1 MLRVNTMPTVVS
13 EHRTGN
19 FSVCIFF
26 LLEKRRGLST
36 TKFDK
41 VKRHIYIH
49 QMIKIITFTIHNNN
63 ANPNVAAITAV
74 SNMPPQIIS
83 HTKSTLTSKSS
94 TTNTC
99 KAGYFDKP
107 VSPPLSPAPPPSH
120 DSFYGLRKL
129 TFLCPRRFFFSDC
142 VSSNEWMPL
151 AKRPTF
157 AVWPAHS
164 VGIPSENEANG
175 QTHTH
180 THACKSM
187 HKHGCD
193 RK

>member
-1 MLRVNTMPTVVS
+1 MLIQTSRLSLLYPTC
-13 EHRTGN
+13 HLKL
-19 FSVCIFF
+19 F
-26 LLEKRRGLST
+26 LTQNLPLPRNQ
-36 TKFDK
+36 
-41 VKRHIYIH
+41 V
-49 QMIKIITFTIHNNN
+49 
-63 ANPNVAAITAV
+63 
-74 SNMPPQIIS
+74 PQ
-83 HTKSTLTSKSS
+83 TLAKPVTLTSPSHPS
-94 TTNTC
+94 
-99 KAGYFDKP
+99 
-107 VSPPLSPAPPPSH
+107 LSPAPPPSH